1 MTYRV
6 RFSRTGSLHESTP
19 QTFEEARITAVCL
32 SNWNQRVEI
41 IDLDTG
47 EILKEFPPYS
57 EEGAAQLEQMHA
69 DHMARMEKLLAERK
83 GQA

>member
-6 RFSRTGSLHESTP
+6 RFSRSGSLHESTP
-19 QTFEEARITAVCL
+19 NTFEEAQFTAICL

-41 IDLDTG
+41 IDSETG
-47 EILKEFPPYS
+47 EILKEFAPYS

-69 DHMARMEKLLAERK
+69 DHKARMEKFLQERK